1 MRQDSLTHNILVS
14 LLPAETE
21 QTVRV
26 GILDDDIA
34 ELRVEMFMSV
44 VTPLRETGIEIGQGN
59 ATVNIVDD
67 DGIVNIR
74 INSLTSAVKF

>member
-1 MRQDSLTHNILVS
+1 MIVRF
-14 LLPAETE
+14 LPAETE

-26 GILDDDIA
+26 GILDDDTA
-34 ELRVEMFMSV
+34 ELRVETFMGV

-59 ATVNIVDD
+59 VTVTIVN

-74 INSLTSAVKF
+74 INSLTSAVKFQILKW